1 MKHVLFLLMKLKLI
15 EKNMVLI
22 MMMERLTILDLED
35 IWKL

>member
-15 EKNMVLI
+15 GKNMVLI